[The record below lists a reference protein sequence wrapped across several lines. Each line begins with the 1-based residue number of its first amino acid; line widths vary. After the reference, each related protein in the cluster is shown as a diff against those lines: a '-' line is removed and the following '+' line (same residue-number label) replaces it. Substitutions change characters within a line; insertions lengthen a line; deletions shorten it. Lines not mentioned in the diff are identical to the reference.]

1 MLTSYRQHLQSKIHG
16 YEISAVEP
24 NLNELNLIIIGFL
37 EQGLGVLVSDS
48 KSLKPKEKSV
58 RCGLVL

>member
-37 EQGLGVLVSDS
+37 EHSLGVLLVSDS
-48 KSLKPKEKSV
+48 KSLKPKEKS
-58 RCGLVL
+58 C